1 MMKSAFLNL
10 ILIIIFVVLA
20 CSSVKKSVDTNLST
34 FQSYSTVFMDVK
46 GNIAQ
51 YHIYIFI

>member
-1 MMKSAFLNL
+1 MKSAFLNL